1 VSLSEFELIDR
12 YFRGCGAKRADV
24 HVGVGDDA
32 ALLECPSGAE
42 LVAAVDTLV
51 DGVHFPHGSPPASI
65 GHRALA
71 VNLSD
76 LAAMGARPA
85 WALLALTL
93 PQVEES
99 WLSEFAAGMAALA
112 RAHDVALVGGDT
124 TRGPLCVTVQ
134 ALGHVPRSSALLRSG
149 GAAGDALFV
158 SGTPGDAAA
167 GLGVEQGRLAAAGDA
182 AAYLRERFLYPTPR
196 LALGERLRGYAS
208 ACIDVSDGLL
218 GDAGKLAR
226 ASGRGVE
233 IAYDDLPVSQAL
245 LSTAGAERARELAL
259 TGGDDY
265 ELCFSVR
272 PAHVG
277 RLLAELPPE
286 RWGYTRIGT
295 VRAAAGADVLRDGAV
310 ISFSHSG
317 YDHFLTSI

>member
-1 VSLSEFELIDR
+1 MALSEFDLIER
-12 YFRGCGAKRADV
+12 YFRSCGAKRADV
-24 HVGVGDDA
+24 RVGVGDDA
-32 ALLECPSGAE
+32 AVLESPAGME
-42 LVAAVDTLV
+42 LVVAVDSLV

-93 PQVEES
+93 PQADES

-124 TRGPLCVTVQ
+124 TSGPLCVTVTV
-134 ALGHVPRSSALLRSG
+134 LGHVPRSSALLRSG
-149 GAAGDALFV
+149 GQTGDAVFV

-167 GLGVEQGRLAAAGDA
+167 GLAIEQGRLAAAGEA
-182 AAYLRERFLYPTPR
+182 GTYLRERFLYPAPR
-196 LALGERLRGYAS
+196 LALGERLRHYVS

-233 IAYDDLPVSQAL
+233 ISYRELPLSQAL
-245 LSTAGAERARELAL
+245 LHAVGEERARELAL

-272 PAHVG
+272 PAQVA

-286 RWGYTRIGT
+286 RWGYTRIGAL
-295 VRAAAGADVLRDGAV
+295 RESPGADVLRDGSV
-310 ISFSHSG
+310 MSLSHSG
-317 YDHFLTSI
+317 YDHFR

>member
-1 VSLSEFELIDR
+1 MPLSEFDVIER

-24 HVGVGDDA
+24 RVGVGDDA
-32 ALLECPSGAE
+32 AILESPAGME

-51 DGVHFPHGSPPASI
+51 AGVHFPHGSPPASI

-93 PQVEES
+93 PGADES
-99 WLSEFAAGMAALA
+99 WLAEFAAGMAALA

-124 TRGPLCVTVQ
+124 TSGPLCVTVQ
-134 ALGHVPRSSALLRSG
+134 VLGHVPRSAALLRAG
-149 GAAGDALFV
+149 GRAGDALFV

-167 GLGVEQGRLAAAGDA
+167 GLAVEQGRVAAVGDA
-182 AAYLRERFLYPTPR
+182 ATYLRERFLYPAPR
-196 LALGERLRGYAS
+196 VALGERLRPHAS
-208 ACIDVSDGLL
+208 AAIDVSDGLL
-218 GDAGKLAR
+218 GDAAKLAR
-226 ASGRGVE
+226 ASGCGAE
-233 IAYDDLPVSQAL
+233 IAYEELPVSETLLQAV
-245 LSTAGAERARELAL
+245 GMDRARELAL

-272 PAHVG
+272 PAHIG

-295 VRAAAGADVLRDGAV
+295 LREASGADVLRGGAV
-310 ISFSHSG
+310 MSLSHSG
-317 YDHFLTSI
+317 YDHFAG